1 MFLHDGRERHIQLL
15 AKSDRLPRTTVPLG
29 RSARVVGKL
38 FFMGHA
44 LMEYWHG
51 LVVQADATET
61 NGTVERKAALE
72 AWSKFVLAA
81 AESRSMEGNVIALG
95 RMG

>member
-1 MFLHDGRERHIQLL
+1 M
-15 AKSDRLPRTTVPLG
+15 
-29 RSARVVGKL
+29 VGKL

-72 AWSKFVLAA
+72 MIEAYDLIEYLKSL
-81 AESRSMEGNVIALG
+81 
-95 RMG
+95 